1 MNCTDVWKYRLAL
14 IRKPKSPAENAVKWE
29 PCPTPIRKLFRKD
42 VKSGKWPTLVATM
55 VTSSTTALA
64 QGWYDRWGVL
74 DLGAVDPFY
83 CNKLGDIR
91 PSFGSQSYRLLL
103 LYNRSEKSQ
112 RKMPRMAIYSYWM
125 NHSRMSGN
133 ELDSTVSTYVDRF
146 SASQSNENMKVTKVH
161 IKKKEK
167 KKKTNRE
174 SRKGMKDIAC
184 SFQSHERYRKL
195 KEQRWWRR
203 WQVQMCP
210 QPVPSTGIVSMVF
223 LSLSLSLSPLP
234 LLPHHHLFSC
244 DLVLS
249 ETDKKNMYISRR

>member
-146 SASQSNENMKVTKVH
+146 SATQSNENMKVTKVH
-161 IKKKEK
+161 IKKKMLPPKRNRAVQIIGQFKKRGVLILLSWKRSSCRQEEK
-167 KKKTNRE
+167 KKEEE
-174 SRKGMKDIAC
+174 SSRAYQWKGWK
-184 SFQSHERYRKL
+184 
-195 KEQRWWRR
+195 
-203 WQVQMCP
+203 
-210 QPVPSTGIVSMVF
+210 
-223 LSLSLSLSPLP
+223 
-234 LLPHHHLFSC
+234 
-244 DLVLS
+244 S
-249 ETDKKNMYISRR
+249 EDAG

>member
-167 KKKTNRE
+167 KKKKPTGKVGRGWRILLARSNR
-174 SRKGMKDIAC
+174 MKDI
-184 SFQSHERYRKL
+184 E
-195 KEQRWWRR
+195 
-203 WQVQMCP
+203 
-210 QPVPSTGIVSMVF
+210 
-223 LSLSLSLSPLP
+223 
-234 LLPHHHLFSC
+234 
-244 DLVLS
+244 
-249 ETDKKNMYISRR
+249 N